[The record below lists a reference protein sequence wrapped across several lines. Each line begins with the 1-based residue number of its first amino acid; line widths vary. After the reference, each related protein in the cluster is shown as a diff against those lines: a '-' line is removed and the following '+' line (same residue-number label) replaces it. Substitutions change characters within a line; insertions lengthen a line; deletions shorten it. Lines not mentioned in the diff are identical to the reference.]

1 MAVDSQR
8 FLTHGA
14 KGDKNVALNVAYKP
28 TERQQIIFNIIKNKE
43 TDNVALNV
51 ALNTKYLSD
60 KIGVSRKTI
69 ERELSILQKIKLIV
83 WVGSKK
89 YGHWEIVN
97 NLGD

>member
-69 ERELSILQKIKLIV
+69 QKSDESQGQFINTKMPHRQ
-83 WVGSKK
+83 SS
-89 YGHWEIVN
+89 N
-97 NLGD
+97 C

>member
-1 MAVDSQR
+1 MEGLLDIWNVA
-8 FLTHGA
+8 L
-14 KGDKNVALNVAYKP
+14 NVALNVAYKP
-28 TERQQIIFNIIKNKE
+28 TERQQIILRIIKNE
-43 TDNVALNV
+43 DTDNV

>member
-1 MAVDSQR
+1 MDVE
-8 FLTHGA
+8 
-14 KGDKNVALNVAYKP
+14 LNVAYKP

-69 ERELSILQKIKLIV
+69 QK
-83 WVGSKK
+83 SD
-89 YGHWEIVN
+89 ES
-97 NLGD
+97 

>member
-1 MAVDSQR
+1 MDSQR

-28 TERQQIIFNIIKNKE
+28 TERQQIILRIIKNE
-43 TDNVALNV
+43 DTDNV

-69 ERELSILQKIKLIV
+69 QK
-83 WVGSKK
+83 SD
-89 YGHWEIVN
+89 ES
-97 NLGD
+97 